1 LGRVRYN
8 RFSMTTWQ
16 ADDELLDVLDD
27 EGNATGERKQRDAIH
42 RDGDWHR
49 SFHLWVVKD
58 GRNVLLQR
66 RSSAKDL
73 EAGKCD
79 VTVGGHFAAGE
90 SLEGVLRESEEE
102 IGLTLAPDALH
113 FLGTRRAERRYP
125 HALDREVQ
133 EVYVAR
139 CDWPLERYVL
149 NCREVEVLYEVPL
162 VRAIALYRDGRH
174 VPAAG
179 FDCYE
184 RVNNALLVVDDLI
197 EQARG
202 DVVEALERVQAWLEA
217 DT

>member
-1 LGRVRYN
+1 
-8 RFSMTTWQ
+8 MTTWQ
-16 ADDELLDVLDD
+16 VEEELLDVLDD
-27 EGNATGERKQRDAIH
+27 EGNATGERKRRDAIH

-49 SFHLWVVKD
+49 SFHVWVIKD
-58 GRNVLLQR
+58 GCNVLLQR
-66 RSSAKDL
+66 RSSQKAL
-73 EAGKCD
+73 EPGKCD

-102 IGLTLAPDALH
+102 IGLTLAPAALH
-113 FLGTRRAERRYP
+113 YLGTRRAERRYP
-125 HALDREVQ
+125 HALDREFQ
-133 EVYVAR
+133 EVYVTR
-139 CDWPLERYVL
+139 CDWPLERYAL

-162 VRAIALYRDGRH
+162 ARAIALYRDGSY

-197 EQARG
+197 AQARS

-217 DT
+217 GT